1 MYTEKH
7 DSLVP
12 AAQYPTVRRREL
24 ARKGQ
29 RPAVGGLNS
38 SKAVM
43 KQKSLVVG
51 PSLLPVFLICAVNTL
66 AYADPADWW
75 FGAGWHD
82 ASGRRHGGPR
92 FGNFDKRIAGAYL
105 VRDGNEEEGALR
117 LISLTADGNW
127 SGTQSQQQVPALS
140 FSDQHGVWKRSGR
153 REITAT
159 VLDFDVDPSTGQL
172 VEVVRVRY
180 VVTFS
185 RNLQAVTGEYVGE
198 AFSVDQDPLDP
209 DEIPGRRFENT
220 FTGRR
225 VTVEME

>member
-1 MYTEKH
+1 MLTRPIGGSGQVGMMPLAGDMGGRGSETLP
-7 DSLVP
+7 SVLR
-12 AAQYPTVRRREL
+12 APTL
-24 ARKGQ
+24 FAM
-29 RPAVGGLNS
+29 A
-38 SKAVM
+38 M
-43 KQKSLVVG
+43 K
-51 PSLLPVFLICAVNTL
+51 
-66 AYADPADWW
+66 
-75 FGAGWHD
+75 
-82 ASGRRHGGPR
+82 
-92 FGNFDKRIAGAYL
+92 
-105 VRDGNEEEGALR
+105 EEGALR

-140 FSDQHGVWKRSGR
+140 FRDQHGVWKRSGR

-180 VVTFS
+180 IVTFS
-185 RNLQAVTGEYVGE
+185 RNLQEVASEYVGE

-209 DEIPGRRFENT
+209 DEIPGRSFENT